1 MRVRFVRAG
10 QLSSPEET
18 QGPVQEVSPQL
29 CHTATM
35 PTPSDATIPAAP
47 PEPPFLSFR
56 EAAEWLCVSLSTL
69 KRMVSRG
76 EFMTVHVGKHRKIPA
91 NYLASYVAKD
101 VLLPND
107 IYQTETSAS
116 SLEYQ

>member
-35 PTPSDATIPAAP
+35 PIPSDATIPAAP
-47 PEPPFLSFR
+47 PAPPFLSFR
-56 EAAEWLCVSLSTL
+56 EAADWLCVSLSTL
-69 KRMVSRG
+69 KRMVAKG
-76 EFMTVHVGKHRKIPA
+76 EFTAIRVGKRRKIPA
-91 NYLASYVAKD
+91 DYLAAYVGKD
-101 VLLPND
+101 VLIPEDN
-107 IYQTETSAS
+107 TEVEIPIS
-116 SLEYQ
+116 